1 MQWLFNTFN
10 HNELGKRS
18 LEDILGI
25 MCHQLRAMG
34 HEAVWDPK
42 NTQFLARG
50 HGINFIVEGF
60 TDRVDGGSIK
70 VMADA
75 HAQGAEFVIVATEEP
90 TEKGFN
96 FGSQKEMINRQ
107 EVFHKAA
114 QYAIG
119 ILHLVP
125 GEHVTRWYSQFCPS
139 AYAELGYAPSL
150 MRPQY
155 ERPQFDFGFYGSV
168 TPRRMKFLKKLARR
182 VGNVKLMGDFKDQT
196 ERDRQMQKAKVLI
209 QVRKFESMGLVSSSR
224 CNTALSIG
232 RPVIGEPHLLAEPW
246 GSIARFSQKPI
257 VFTRPESGGI
267 DELKA
272 YEADFEVA
280 FDEFTRLA
288 QFARGAWKELWND
301 QMAKFKRLTPEV
313 CIGEPLRRI
322 GVLDGEGKRA
332 AQHETSAMVLG

>member
-1 MQWLFNTFN
+1 M
-10 HNELGKRS
+10 
-18 LEDILGI
+18 
-25 MCHQLRAMG
+25 
-34 HEAVWDPK
+34 VW
-42 NTQFLARG
+42 
-50 HGINFIVEGF
+50 
-60 TDRVDGGSIK
+60 
-70 VMADA
+70 
-75 HAQGAEFVIVATEEP
+75 
-90 TEKGFN
+90 
-96 FGSQKEMINRQ
+96 RQ
-107 EVFHKAA
+107 ETFGKAA
-114 QYAIG
+114 KYAIG

-125 GEHVTRWYSQFCPS
+125 GEHVTKWYSQFCPS
-139 AYAELGYAPSL
+139 TYCELGYAPSL

-155 ERPQFDFGFYGSV
+155 EQPQFDFGFYGSV

-182 VGNVKLMGDFKDQT
+182 VGNVKLMGDFKDQM

-246 GSIARFSQKPI
+246 GGIARFSTKPI

-267 DELKA
+267 DALKA

-280 FDEFTRLA
+280 FDEFARLA
-288 QFARGAWKELWND
+288 MFARGAWKELWND
-301 QMAKFKRLTPEV
+301 QMRKFKKLTPEV

-332 AQHETSAMVLG
+332 AA